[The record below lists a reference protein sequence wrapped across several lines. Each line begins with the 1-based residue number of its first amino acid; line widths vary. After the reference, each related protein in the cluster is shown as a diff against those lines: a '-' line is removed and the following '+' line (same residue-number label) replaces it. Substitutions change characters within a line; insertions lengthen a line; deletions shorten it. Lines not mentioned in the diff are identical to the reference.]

1 MKLAINCLLDNCYFT
16 LGDICFLQLIGISIG
31 SDPTP
36 FMTNLLWKEVTSS
49 NNKLEVQKAR
59 IFSNI
64 FRFLDNL
71 CTFNKNEFEKNFNG
85 IYFYHRIKDKNKNP
99 CEASFSYLSVEV
111 NDRKCTT
118 ELFDNNYNVAMDPQC

>member
-1 MKLAINCLLDNCYFT
+1 M
-16 LGDICFLQLIGISIG
+16 
-31 SDPTP
+31 
-36 FMTNLLWKEVTSS
+36 
-49 NNKLEVQKAR
+49 QKAR

-71 CTFNKNEFEKNFNG
+71 CSFNKNEFEKNFNS

-118 ELFDNNYNVAMDPQC
+118 ELFDNNYNVAMDLQY